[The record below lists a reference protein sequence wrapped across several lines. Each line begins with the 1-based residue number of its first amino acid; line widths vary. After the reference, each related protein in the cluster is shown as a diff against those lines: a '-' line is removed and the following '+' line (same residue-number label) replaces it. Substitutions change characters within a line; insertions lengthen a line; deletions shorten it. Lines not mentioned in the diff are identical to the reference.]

1 MLIKLGPFKGIA
13 PKINSSLLPDQA
25 ATTAHNLTLKSGAL
39 KPLAAPEAVAA
50 TLKTGA
56 NTTIY
61 LYDGQY
67 WLSWVN
73 KQVHVVP
80 STIPGDTYKR
90 LYWTGDGAP
99 KMGDLSTITQGG
111 TLYPVNS
118 YNLGLPVPAAAITAT
133 VTGTATSTDPLDAD
147 TRSYVYCYV
156 SAWGEEGPP
165 SAPSAAVDVYPGQS
179 VDISAMST
187 APAGAYNVSFK
198 TIYRTNSGTNTTE
211 YQLVAVI
218 PVANTTYNDS
228 KAADELG
235 EVLPS
240 ADWDAPPADLK
251 GLIPLPCGSMCG
263 YRGNELH
270 FSVPYLP
277 HAWPAQYIL
286 TFADEVMGI
295 GSYGAS
301 ILVATKGA
309 PYVVTGQAPGSMT
322 TERLEGGHGC
332 IASSGVVDMGYT
344 VIYPATDGLMAA
356 GVSGVQLL
364 TGELLGVTEW
374 RNLIAGMS
382 FNAAMHYDNQYMAM
396 TGTAG
401 AGYSNYIL
409 DPRTGDLTTFDGVGT
424 TTCGFNDPAT
434 GTLYLCDGTNIT
446 KWDAGATNLTMTW
459 KSKLFTLPLPHNMG
473 AAQVIADAYPVTC
486 KVYADGVLKHTQT
499 VASSEPFRLPSGFKA
514 TKWQLALSG
523 TNTITAAMLASTMAE
538 LAQA

>member
-13 PKINSSLLPDQA
+13 PKINSTMLPDAA
-25 ATTAHNLTLKSGAL
+25 ATTAHNCTLKSGAL
-39 KPLAAPEAVAA
+39 KPLAGTSAVSA
-50 TLKTGA
+50 TLKTGN
-56 NTTIY
+56 NTSIY
-61 LYDGQY
+61 LYDDQY
-67 WLSWVN
+67 WLSWVD
-73 KQVHVVP
+73 KIVHVVP
-80 STIPGDTYKR
+80 SPIPGDSYKR

-99 KMGDLSTITQGG
+99 KMADLATITTGG

-251 GLIPLPCGSMCG
+251 GLIPLPCGSLCG
-263 YRGNELH
+263 YRDNELY

-277 HAWPAQYIL
+277 HAWPASYIL
-286 TFADEVMGI
+286 SFADKIMGI
-295 GSYGAS
+295 GAYGAS
-301 ILVATKGA
+301 TLVATDGA
-309 PYVVTGQAPGSMT
+309 PYVVTGQAPGSMSQ
-322 TERLEGGHGC
+322 ERLEGGHGC
-332 IASSGVVDMGYT
+332 ISSNGVVDMGYT
-344 VIYPATDGLMAA
+344 VVYPATDGLMAA
-356 GVSGVQLL
+356 GVGGVNLL
-364 TGELLGVTEW
+364 TAELLGITEW

-382 FNAAMHYDNQYMAM
+382 FNAAAHYDNQYLAL
-396 TGTAG
+396 TGTAA
-401 AGYSNYIL
+401 AGYSNYIF
-409 DPRTGDLTTFDGVGT
+409 DSRTGDLTTFDNVGT
-424 TTCGFNDPAT
+424 VTCGFNDPAT
-434 GTLYLCDGTNIT
+434 GTLYLCTGQNVVQ
-446 KWDAGATNLTMTW
+446 WEGGGSLTMSW
-459 KSKLFTLPLPHNMG
+459 KSKLFTLPQPANFG
-473 AAQVIADAYPVTC
+473 AAQVVADAYPVTM
-486 KVYADGVLKHTQT
+486 KVYADGALKHTQT
-499 VASSEPFRLPSGFKA
+499 VSSQEPFRLPAGFKA
-514 TKWQLALSG
+514 TKWQIELSG
-523 TNTITAAMLASTMAE
+523 TNTITMAAMASTVAE